1 MRIAIFGA
9 GAMGSL
15 IGGCMVRAGYDVSLI
30 GRGAHLQAMQT
41 QGLTL
46 APMGGEPQHV
56 KVKAYSDSAEAGPHD
71 AVIVC
76 TKTTQLADAAPK
88 LAPLLHDTT
97 VIVPAVNGLPWWYFF
112 GEGGKFDGR
121 ALPLLDP
128 HGVIARHIPPAR
140 IIGCVNYLAGQIVRP
155 GVVEYVPELERRI
168 ALGELNGEITPRL
181 EALGKVFA
189 DSGFAPKI
197 SNEIRTIIWHK
208 LWGNIAFNPLGALT
222 HGTMDQL
229 AEGYHDHDLLMA
241 VMNEARFIA
250 DRLGIEFGQ
259 TLENRIKAASRMRGH
274 KTSMLQDMMAGKPTE
289 IDAIVGVVRD
299 IGGWMQVD
307 TPYLNVLY
315 SLVRLKEL
323 FYAANMEAGSGQPA
337 TEASRNTG

>member
-1 MRIAIFGA
+1 MKIAIFGA

-15 IGGCMVRAGYDVSLI
+15 MGGRMVKAGYDVCFI
-30 GRGAHLQAMQT
+30 GRGEHLRAMQT
-41 QGLTL
+41 EGLTL
-46 APMGGEPQHV
+46 HSAAGEREQLHV
-56 KVKAYSDSAEAGPHD
+56 RAVTASEEAGAHD

-76 TKTTQLADAAPK
+76 TKAHQLEAAA
-88 LAPLLHDTT
+88 LEIAPLLHDNTM
-97 VIVPAVNGLPWWYFF
+97 IVPAVNGLPWWYFF
-112 GEGGKFDGR
+112 SEGGKYDGR
-121 ALPLLDP
+121 TLPLLDP
-128 HGVIARHIPPAR
+128 NGTIAAHMPAAR
-140 IIGCVNYLAGQIVRP
+140 LIGCVNYLAGHIARP
-155 GVVEYVPELERRI
+155 GVVEYVPELARRI
-168 ALGELNGEITPRL
+168 ALGEITGEATPRL

-189 DSGFAPKI
+189 DGGFDPKI
-197 SNEIRTIIWHK
+197 SPEIRTIIWHK

-229 AEGYHDHDLLMA
+229 AEGYRDHDLLMA

-259 TLENRIKAASRMRGH
+259 TLTSRIEAAARMRGH
-274 KTSMLQDMMAGKPTE
+274 KTSMLQDILAGKPTE

-323 FYAANMEAGSGQPA
+323 FYAG
-337 TEASRNTG
+337 NTGHETAAPRATG